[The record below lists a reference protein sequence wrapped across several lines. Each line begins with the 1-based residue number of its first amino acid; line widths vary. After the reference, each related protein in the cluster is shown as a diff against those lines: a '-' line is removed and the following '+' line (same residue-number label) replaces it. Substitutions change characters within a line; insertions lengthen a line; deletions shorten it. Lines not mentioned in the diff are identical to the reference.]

1 MGVILTNKIYNV
13 NLDYQMIEKIALRI
27 VAYSLAFTCGA
38 GLV

>member
-1 MGVILTNKIYNV
+1 MSNKIYHI
-13 NLDYQMIEKIALRI
+13 NLDYHMIEKIALRI

>member
-1 MGVILTNKIYNV
+1 MSDKIYNV
-13 NLDYQMIEKIALRI
+13 NLDYHMIEKIALRI